1 MTEDSRVKRS
11 LFQTNYTMF
20 AILDTKSTWIRSY
33 KYVIGGLLF
42 ISEIQ
47 IEGLSLKFD
56 YLSGHDLRQ
65 D

>member
-1 MTEDSRVKRS
+1 M
-11 LFQTNYTMF
+11 L

-56 YLSGHDLRQ
+56 NLSGHDLRQ